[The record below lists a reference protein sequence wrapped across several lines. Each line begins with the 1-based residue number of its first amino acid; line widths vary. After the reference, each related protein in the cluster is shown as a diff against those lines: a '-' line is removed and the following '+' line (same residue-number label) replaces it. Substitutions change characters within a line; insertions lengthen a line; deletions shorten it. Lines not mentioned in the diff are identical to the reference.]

1 MEIDKTLLKQIVKE
15 KGLKTIEDVE
25 DFVKELV
32 GPTIQALLEAE
43 MENQLGYSKY
53 DYKNKQTDNSRNGST
68 KKTVRTS
75 HGEIDLQIPRDRN
88 GEFDPIVVKKHQKN
102 VTSIEDRIIS
112 MYARG
117 MTVRD
122 IQKHLNDIYGIDASP
137 TLISNI
143 TDKILP
149 LITEWQNRPLLP
161 VYALVFL
168 DAIHYKV
175 RHNSQIVGKAAYMV
189 VGIDLDGRK
198 DVLGMWVGEAE
209 SATFWLN
216 VLTELQNRGVKDI
229 LVMSVDNL
237 TGISQAISA
246 CFPQT
251 EIQKCVVHQ
260 IRNSFKYV
268 PRKHVTEF
276 MNDLK
281 PVYQAPSEKEGLRY
295 LDLLEEKWGT
305 KYVLAVK
312 PWRANWDELAT
323 FFDYP
328 AELRKIMYTTNIIE
342 SYHRQLRKV
351 TKAKSIF
358 PNDEALLKILYLIT
372 IDVTEKWTKRVPE
385 WQSIITKL
393 AIRFGER
400 VSKNLS

>member
-1 MEIDKTLLKQIVKE
+1 MGIDKTLLKQIVKE
-15 KGLKTIEDVE
+15 KGLKTMEDVE

-43 MENQLGYSKY
+43 LENELGYSKY
-53 DYKNKQTDNSRNGST
+53 DYKNKQTSNSRNGST
-68 KKTVRTS
+68 GKTIRTS
-75 HGEIDLQIPRDRN
+75 HGEVEIQVPRDRD
-88 GEFDPIVVKKHQKN
+88 GKFEPMVVKKHQKS
-102 VTSIEDRIIS
+102 VASIEDRIIS

-122 IQKHLNDIYGIDASP
+122 IQKHLNEIYGIDASP
-137 TLISNI
+137 ALISNI

-175 RHNSQIVGKAAYMV
+175 KQNCQIVSKAAYMV

-209 SATFWLN
+209 SSTFWLN

-229 LVMSVDNL
+229 LIISVDNL
-237 TGISQAISA
+237 KGISQAITA

-260 IRNSFKYV
+260 IRNSFKYI
-268 PRKHVTEF
+268 PRKHMAEF
-276 MNDLK
+276 ITDLR
-281 PVYQAPSEKEGLRY
+281 PVYQASTEAEGLRN
-295 LDLLEEKWGT
+295 LDLLEEKWES
-305 KYVLAVK
+305 KYIMAVK
-312 PWRANWDELAT
+312 PWRTYWDELAT
-323 FFDYP
+323 FFNYS

-358 PNDEALLKILYLIT
+358 PNDEALLKILYLVT
-372 IDVTEKWTKRVPE
+372 IDVTDKWVNRVPG

-393 AIRFGER
+393 AIRFGDR
-400 VSKNLS
+400 VKLNLS